1 MSASTDIARD
11 MAHILPVGLTE
22 QEVSFVYYTEVI
34 GLPARKAAKMADMP
48 VARMTAPHILQARE
62 LTKRELRGAMAI
74 TKDDVIHGMHE
85 ATMQAKMMGDALT
98 TLIGWEKL
106 AKILGYDQPV
116 KIDINVSASLEVQQK
131 LVKEMTD
138 EELVKMLGA
147 DNIIDGE
154 FYETK

>member
-1 MSASTDIARD
+1 MSSDLTA
-11 MAHILPVGLTE
+11 ILPAGLTAD
-22 QEVSFVYYTEVI
+22 EVNFVYNVEI
-34 GLPARKAAKMADMP
+34 LGLPVRKAASMADMSI
-48 VARMTAPHILQARE
+48 AKIAAAHIIQARE
-62 LTKRELRGAMAI
+62 LTKRELRGALAL
-74 TKDDVIHGMHE
+74 TKEDVVWGYRE
-85 ATMQAKMMGDALT
+85 ATEMARQQGDPLT
-98 TLIGWEKL
+98 TMIGWEKI
-106 AKILGYDQPV
+106 AKILGFDQPV

>member
-1 MSASTDIARD
+1 
-11 MAHILPVGLTE
+11 
-22 QEVSFVYYTEVI
+22 
-34 GLPARKAAKMADMP
+34 MADMP
-48 VARMTAPHILQARE
+48 IARMTAPHILQARE

-74 TKDDVIHGMHE
+74 TKDDVVHGMHE